1 LVQATVDQVV
11 TRDRKP
17 ATFPIEAA
25 SRLSFWAEKTRR
37 LPGGFDMDTAVRG
50 THPSA
55 ADLDYQQ
62 VVYVELPLQP
72 SGMGGQ
78 PLFRALEHPF
88 GTFRHLTS
96 FA

>member
-1 LVQATVDQVV
+1 M

-17 ATFPIEAA
+17 ATLPIEGA
-25 SRLSFWAEKTRR
+25 SRLSFRAEKTRR
-37 LPGGFDMDTAVRG
+37 ITGGFNMGTAVRG

-62 VVYVELPLQP
+62 AVYVELPLQP
-72 SGMGGQ
+72 LGVSGQ
-78 PLFRALEHPF
+78 SLLRALEHPF
-88 GTFRHLTS
+88 GAFRHLTS

>member
-1 LVQATVDQVV
+1 VQAAVEQVV

-25 SRLSFWAEKTRR
+25 PRLSFRAEKPRGYPAG
-37 LPGGFDMDTAVRG
+37 LVMDAAVRG

-62 VVYVELPLQP
+62 AVYVELPLQP
-72 SGMGGQ
+72 LGVSGQ
-78 PLFRALEHPF
+78 SLLRALEHPF
-88 GTFRHLTS
+88 GAFRHLTS

>member
-1 LVQATVDQVV
+1 MQAAVEQVV

-25 SRLSFWAEKTRR
+25 SRLSFRAEKTCR
-37 LPGGFDMDTAVRG
+37 LAGGFDMDAAVRG

-62 VVYVELPLQP
+62 AVYVELPLQP
-72 SGMGGQ
+72 SGVVANRCFVR
-78 PLFRALEHPF
+78 LSILLARFDI
-88 GTFRHLTS
+88 
-96 FA
+96 